1 MWEWYEN
8 IVNKMFDFVYPVLS
22 EQLVTAV
29 TSVLHALQ
37 VFEILIPVVPDS
49 LQAQVGMII
58 HVNCVCNQEA

>member
-1 MWEWYEN
+1 
-8 IVNKMFDFVYPVLS
+8 MFDFVYPVLS
-22 EQLVTAV
+22 EQLITVV

-37 VFEILIPVVPDS
+37 VFEVLIPVVPDS